1 MSIFTIQEQVAQ
13 HAKPDVIVRQ
23 YKTVKMYLQKQ
34 CKCVQKHTIYVK
46 INIAKSPPTFHSVRW
61 YPSFSV
67 TERWQNLQHSTSFT
81 VLLRTLVY
89 PLNLQCSTAFATLLC
104 TLIYSLSGI
113 CYICITIITNI
124 IIVSINVISII
135 PSLNVYHNKDQKC
148 FKGRQ
153 IIKYRVK

>member
-23 YKTVKMYLQKQ
+23 YKTVKMYMQKQ
-34 CKCVQKHTIYVK
+34 CKCVQKHRVYFK
-46 INIAKSPPTFHSVRW
+46 INKAKSPPTFHSVRW
-61 YPSFSV
+61 YPSFSA

-81 VLLRTLVY
+81 VLLRTLAY
-89 PLNLQCSTAFATLLC
+89 PLNLQCSTAFAALLC
-104 TLIYSLSGI
+104 TLIYSLSGH
-113 CYICITIITNI
+113 ICITIITNI

-135 PSLNVYHNKDQKC
+135 PSPNVYHNKDQKC